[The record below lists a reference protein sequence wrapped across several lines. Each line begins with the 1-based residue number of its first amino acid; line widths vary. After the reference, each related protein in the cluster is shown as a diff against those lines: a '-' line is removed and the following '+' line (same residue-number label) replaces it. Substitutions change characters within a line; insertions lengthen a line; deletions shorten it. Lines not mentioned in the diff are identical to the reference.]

1 MSSARLPVFE
11 KFIQELRAAWAELP
25 DTEAR
30 MKRGQ
35 TLLENLVQDPS
46 MREASKSWPST
57 EGRKNLLFYEDADY
71 GFAINGVVRV
81 PGRKGSIH
89 DHAHAWT
96 AYGILDGTESLE
108 RFRRIDDGSKQG
120 GASPPSWRASLS
132 ASSGGSRPVVVMDS
146 AGVQFASGRWLAII
160 ANIVE
165 AWKQPDEVTAL
176 QLASKGMG
184 GFFSL
189 DLMPGDLRKALGR
202 GMTIHVVAE
211 TYRAW
216 LPLGSLLQMA
226 SVPAAVKARL
236 LQVNFQLDRSELEA
250 VRDFASRLSPP

>member
-1 MSSARLPVFE
+1 MSSASLPVFE

-35 TLLENLVQDPS
+35 TLLERLIRDPS

-120 GASPPSWRASLS
+120 YAKLELESVTEGRPGKVDLVPPFDVHAEQ
-132 ASSGGSRPVVVMDS
+132 GGPTRS
-146 AGVQFASGRWLAII
+146 
-160 ANIVE
+160 
-165 AWKQPDEVTAL
+165 
-176 QLASKGMG
+176 
-184 GFFSL
+184 
-189 DLMPGDLRKALGR
+189 
-202 GMTIHVVAE
+202 VAVI
-211 TYRAW
+211 
-216 LPLGSLLQMA
+216 L
-226 SVPAAVKARL
+226 
-236 LQVNFQLDRSELEA
+236 RSERVAGKVLQGSYDKESNT
-250 VRDFASRLSPP
+250 VRRIEGPTNIPYDITS